1 MLFERILVVI
11 DGSQTSEF
19 AIGASLT
26 LSREDGSPITFCVTV
41 DPELT
46 TDAGLAAFGEMAV
59 GRCRRLLDDAL
70 TRARAAGLSGA
81 TGVVVTNDP
90 VSGVVALAR
99 EQGAGLIALGVAP
112 RVGFLRPFM
121 RNLAHGILR
130 ETVVPLCVVRRP
142 AVGKLSRKV
151 LVPIVDDALSKV
163 AIDYALTLA
172 RNFTSTLYFCTLNDD
187 SATQAASQVLVDR
200 ARTYAEENGVAAAA
214 VLLPAQPGVSQPSTI
229 AQNAFLLG
237 CDAIVMATHM
247 REGFQ
252 WLVRGS
258 VTDAVINSSNVPVVV
273 VRAPIL

>member
-130 ETVVPLCVVRRP
+130 ETVVPLCVSAPPRGRKAFAQGPRADRRRCALEGRHRLRP
-142 AVGKLSRKV
+142 
-151 LVPIVDDALSKV
+151 DAC
-163 AIDYALTLA
+163 

-187 SATQAASQVLVDR
+187 SATQAASQALVDR